1 MHSHP
6 LSSKRSPSFP
16 VCPIHASVPIAPNRW
31 YQVLKN
37 EIKPCPWENDI
48 LYPERR
54 ATQHSTMTSRDVLQF
69 RDYERLC
76 AASAS
81 RRPHPV
87 NIPLTTACQNAIP
100 VLRRLC
106 THAVSFDQF
115 CGVLGRSAWENEKW
129 ESLLRSLRPQNKSG
143 AIFASV

>member
-76 AASAS
+76 AASTS

-87 NIPLTTACQNAIP
+87 NIRLTTACQTAIP
-100 VLRRLC
+100 VLHRLR
-106 THAVSFDQF
+106 TRAVSFDQS
-115 CGVLGRSAWENEKW
+115 CTGLCRSAWENERW
-129 ESLLRSLRPQNKSG
+129 ESSLRCRRPQNKSG
-143 AIFASV
+143 VRFA